1 MQFSESWLRT
11 FVNPALSSEALSDVL
26 TMAGLE
32 VEALEPVAPAFSHVV
47 VAEIVSLSKHPDA
60 DRLNVCQV
68 RVDDGALRQ
77 IVCGAPNAAAGMK
90 VPCALPGAELP
101 GGFKIAATRLRGV
114 ESGGMLCSA
123 KELGIAEEASG
134 LLPLAADAPVGE
146 DIRHYLDLDDRRF
159 TLKLTPN
166 RADCLSL
173 SGISREVAALTE
185 TPVTFPACAAV
196 PVSSAARREVR
207 LDAPAACPRYCGRIV
222 EGVDASAP
230 TPEWLR
236 RRLER
241 SGIRSISALVDVSN
255 YVLLELGQPLHVFD
269 NAHLSGAVRA
279 RMAQAGEK
287 LELLNGQTVAL
298 TEDVLVIADDA
309 EVLAMAGIMGGAASG
324 VTQATRDIFIE
335 SAFFS
340 PRAIAGRAR
349 RYNFSSDASHRY
361 ERGVDFANARQAL
374 ERATQLVLEI
384 CGGKAGEITEAC
396 SEADLP
402 QRPPVRLRPR
412 RVARVLGTSFREAEI
427 TSFLKRLQLPFT
439 RESTDFWVTPPSFR
453 FDLEI
458 EEDLIEEIARVHG
471 YAHLPA
477 PEPTGKLV
485 MLASGEAVRP
495 EAIVRRKLADRGF
508 QEVINFAFVEE
519 TWEADFAANDA
530 PIRLANPIASQLAVM
545 RSTLIGGLVANL
557 ATNLNRKQGRV
568 RLFELGRC
576 FTRANAGHNAGH
588 YAQPWRLAALAYG
601 TAAPETWDCA
611 SRRVDFFDLK
621 GDLETLLAPAVLSF
635 APLQHPAL
643 HPGRA
648 ASVTWAGKV
657 IGWIG
662 ELHPKWT
669 QKYDLPAAPILFE
682 IDLEAATAS
691 RLPAYAEVSRFQPAS
706 RDLAVVVDQKT
717 TLEAVLAVM
726 RAAAPT
732 LVSDL
737 QLFDLYQGS
746 GIPEGKKSLAFRIV
760 MQDTARTLLDAD
772 MDEVVARIL
781 SHLTEKLGAQRRT

>member
-11 FVNPALSSEALSDVL
+11 FVNPALSSEALSDHL

-32 VEALEPVAPAFSHVV
+32 VEAMERVAPAFSHVV
-47 VAEIVSLSKHPDA
+47 VAEIVSLAKHPDA

-68 RVDDGALRQ
+68 RVDDGVLRQ
-77 IVCGAPNAAAGMK
+77 IVCGAPNATAGMK

-101 GGFKIAATRLRGV
+101 GGFRIEATRLRGV

-123 KELGIAEEASG
+123 KELGIAEDASG
-134 LLPLAADAPVGE
+134 LLPLSADAPVGE
-146 DIRHYLDLDDRRF
+146 NIRRYLDLDDRLF

-173 SGISREVAALTE
+173 SGIAREVAALAE
-185 TPVTFPACAAV
+185 TPVTFPACVPV
-196 PVSSAARREVR
+196 PVSSAARRAVR
-207 LDAPAACPRYCGRIV
+207 LEAPAACPRYCGRIV
-222 EGVDASAP
+222 EGVDAQAP

-269 NAHLSGAVRA
+269 NACLSGAVRA
-279 RMAQAGEK
+279 RMARAGEK
-287 LELLNGQTVAL
+287 LELLNEQTVAL

-309 EVLAMAGIMGGAASG
+309 NVLAMAGVMGGAASG
-324 VTQATRDIFIE
+324 VTLATRDIFIE

-361 ERGVDFANARQAL
+361 ERGVDFANTRQAL

-384 CGGKAGEITEAC
+384 CGGKAGEITEA
-396 SEADLP
+396 SSAADLP
-402 QRPPVRLRPR
+402 LRSPVRLRPR
-412 RVARVLGTSFREAEI
+412 RIARVLGMSFREAEI
-427 TSFLKRLQLPFT
+427 TSFLNRLQLPFT

-471 YAHLPA
+471 YENLPA
-477 PEPTGKLV
+477 PEPTGKLA
-485 MLASGEAVRP
+485 MLASSEDVRP
-495 EAIVRRKLADRGF
+495 EAIVRRQLADRGF

-519 TWEADFAANDA
+519 TWEADFAANSA
-530 PIRLANPIASQLAVM
+530 PIRLANPIASPLAVM

-576 FTRANAGHNAGH
+576 FTRASGH
-588 YAQPWRLAALAYG
+588 YVQPWRLAALAYG
-601 TAAPETWDCA
+601 TAAPETWSGA
-611 SRRVDFFDLK
+611 SRKVDFFDLK

-648 ASVTWAGKV
+648 ASVSREGRE

-669 QKYDLPAAPILFE
+669 QKYDLPAAPVLFE
-682 IDLEAATAS
+682 IDLEAATAA

-737 QLFDLYQGS
+737 QLFDLYQGA
-746 GIPEGKKSLAFRIV
+746 GIPAGKKSLAFRIV
-760 MQDTARTLLDAD
+760 MQDTARTLLDVD
-772 MDEVVARIL
+772 MDEVVAQIL
-781 SHLTEKLGAQRRT
+781 SHLTEKLGAQRRA